1 MIESEIKVVSLSLSR
16 LQFVFRFLDFRY
28 KYVYMDN
35 RFIGTASPLLYLQFA
50 VPFDSRCI
58 VCGVFFFLRG
68 RVSKRFVTVSVF
80 TAMTIGTV
88 IQESKYGVFD
98 ISKMLN
104 TESMPDKKVICDVLQ
119 LVLLIIKFTDI

>member
-1 MIESEIKVVSLSLSR
+1 
-16 LQFVFRFLDFRY
+16 
-28 KYVYMDN
+28 MDN

-104 TESMPDKKVICDVLQ
+104 TESMPDKKSYVTY
-119 LVLLIIKFTDI
+119 FNWYF